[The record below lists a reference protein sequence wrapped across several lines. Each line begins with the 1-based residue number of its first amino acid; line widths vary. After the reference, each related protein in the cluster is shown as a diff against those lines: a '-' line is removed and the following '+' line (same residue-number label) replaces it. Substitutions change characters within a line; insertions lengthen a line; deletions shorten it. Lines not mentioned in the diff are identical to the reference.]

1 MDTVTEAATNTLQSM
16 SISPEKPSGRIY
28 KNWKTWI
35 QTIIKEN
42 RAPNLFIS
50 GGAAAKFRKKDKDKK
65 KKKKKQ
71 L

>member
-1 MDTVTEAATNTLQSM
+1 MTSANYWFLTICGAEKVGFNQSL
-16 SISPEKPSGRIY
+16 Y
-28 KNWKTWI
+28 
-35 QTIIKEN
+35 
-42 RAPNLFIS
+42 LL

>member
-1 MDTVTEAATNTLQSM
+1 MDTVTEAATNNLQSM
-16 SISPEKPSGRIY
+16 TISTEKP
-28 KNWKTWI
+28 
-35 QTIIKEN
+35 
-42 RAPNLFIS
+42 S